1 MGLFSSGNKDEA
13 PSRRSKAPAD
23 RSGEGRRTRGEGRS
37 QQGSLLDPTL
47 PEKQRARHRLIGAIA
62 MVLAA
67 VIGLP
72 MVLDSHPRPASDD
85 IAIDIPGANKSA
97 TVQTA
102 APAPDQSIATSTT
115 STADTSTPAKP
126 SPLASSSAAA
136 NKPANKSTAVTTVV
150 AGLQASPG
158 APAAAAPMEMPPT
171 SADTVPAGTVT
182 PAVAP
187 AAPAPHLPASQA
199 GSRFV
204 VSVGSFTSDTS
215 AHAWLNKLK
224 GAGVPAYLEQKRQP
238 DGSPRILLRAGPF
251 SDRSSAEAAVKKVRD
266 AGLSA
271 QSNEASGAAK

>member
-85 IAIDIPGANKSA
+85 IAIDIPSANKSA
-97 TVQTA
+97 TVQTRA
-102 APAPDQSIATSTT
+102 VPAPDPTIATATT
-115 STADTSTPAKP
+115 STADTSTLAKP
-126 SPLASSSAAA
+126 STLASSSATA
-136 NKPANKSTAVTTVV
+136 NKSANKSTTVTTVV

-158 APAAAAPMEMPPT
+158 APAAPAPMVMPPT
-171 SADTVPAGTVT
+171 SANAVPAT
-182 PAVAP
+182 PVAP
-187 AAPAPHLPASQA
+187 AAPHLPASAA

-215 AHAWLNKLK
+215 AHAWLSKLK
-224 GAGVPAYLEQKRQP
+224 GVGVPAYLEQKRQP

>member
-85 IAIDIPGANKSA
+85 IAIDIPSANKSA
-97 TVQTA
+97 TVQTTA
-102 APAPDQSIATSTT
+102 VPAPDQTIATTATT
-115 STADTSTPAKP
+115 PTAGTSTPAKP
-126 SPLASSSAAA
+126 STLASSAATA
-136 NKPANKSTAVTTVV
+136 SKPTTVTT
-150 AGLQASPG
+150 ALQSSPG
-158 APAAAAPMEMPPT
+158 APTAPAPMVMPPT
-171 SADTVPAGTVT
+171 SANPVPAT
-182 PAVAP
+182 PVAS
-187 AAPAPHLPASQA
+187 AAPAPSLPPSPA

-224 GAGVPAYLEQKRQP
+224 GVGVPAYLEQKRQP

>member
-37 QQGSLLDPTL
+37 QQGSMLDPTL

-85 IAIDIPGANKSA
+85 IAIDIPSANKSA
-97 TVQTA
+97 TVPTRVV
-102 APAPDQSIATSTT
+102 PAPDQTTATATP

-126 SPLASSSAAA
+126 STLASSSATAT
-136 NKPANKSTAVTTVV
+136 KPAEKSTTVTTVV
-150 AGLQASPG
+150 AGQQPGSPG
-158 APAAAAPMEMPPT
+158 APAAPTPMVMPPT
-171 SADTVPAGTVT
+171 SANPVPAPT
-182 PAVAP
+182 VAP
-187 AAPAPHLPASQA
+187 AAPAPRLPASAA

-271 QSNEASGAAK
+271 QSNEAPGAAK

>member
-85 IAIDIPGANKSA
+85 IAIDIPSANKSA
-97 TVQTA
+97 TVRTTA
-102 APAPDQSIATSTT
+102 VPAPDQTIATATPPAVSTSSTT
-115 STADTSTPAKP
+115 KPSTLAASSATAD
-126 SPLASSSAAA
+126 
-136 NKPANKSTAVTTVV
+136 KSTTATT
-150 AGLQASPG
+150 ALQPSPG
-158 APAAAAPMEMPPT
+158 APALPAPMVAPPP
-171 SADTVPAGTVT
+171 SAN
-182 PAVAP
+182 AVP
-187 AAPAPHLPASQA
+187 AAPVASQAPAPRQPASPA

-224 GAGVPAYLEQKRQP
+224 GVGVPAYLEQKRQP

>member
-37 QQGSLLDPTL
+37 QQGSMLDPTL

-85 IAIDIPGANKSA
+85 IAIDIPSANKSA
-97 TVQTA
+97 TVQTRA
-102 APAPDQSIATSTT
+102 VPAPDQTIATAT
-115 STADTSTPAKP
+115 SSIADTSTPAKP
-126 SPLASSSAAA
+126 STLASSSAAA
-136 NKPANKSTAVTTVV
+136 NKSANKSTSVTAV
-150 AGLQASPG
+150 AADLQPSPG
-158 APAAAAPMEMPPT
+158 APAAPAPMVMPPT
-171 SADTVPAGTVT
+171 SANPVPAT
-182 PAVAP
+182 PVAP
-187 AAPAPHLPASQA
+187 AAPAPHLPAAAA

-224 GAGVPAYLEQKRQP
+224 GVGVPAYLEQKRQP